1 MQDGWEEGGGAFN
14 FYIFYF
20 SLLRKWYVSVPM
32 TTGDVLKEVRGNQVA
47 FQDCFIAN
55 SLFLLTFP
63 LLTIPEIPGFL
74 PISSP
79 RGSQLIA
86 NWAACVPSFV
96 VVVADMETFQ
106 TNDSFHTWTRIRV
119 PPNILTEDE
128 RHNVSDVTLSRD
140 GIFFLINGVLYLKN
154 YNTFTRLG
162 SNANL
167 PDGGIIGITS
177 RKWCWIN
184 YLLKVSKRLHIY
196 VYYTHTFRYIYWT
209 V

>member
-1 MQDGWEEGGGAFN
+1 
-14 FYIFYF
+14 
-20 SLLRKWYVSVPM
+20 M
-32 TTGDVLKEVRGNQVA
+32 TENDALKEVRGNRAA
-47 FQDCFIAN
+47 FLDCFVAN

-106 TNDSFHTWTRIRV
+106 TNDSFLTWTRIRV

-128 RHNVSDVTLSRD
+128 RHNVSDEDQETLMPKTKNMVSHKKPEMC
-140 GIFFLINGVLYLKN
+140 LVLETY
-154 YNTFTRLG
+154 
-162 SNANL
+162 
-167 PDGGIIGITS
+167 
-177 RKWCWIN
+177 
-184 YLLKVSKRLHIY
+184 
-196 VYYTHTFRYIYWT
+196 
-209 V
+209 